1 MTISNSY
8 KKDIMMFPL
17 DGFETQL
24 HTTYEPVPEQ
34 ENKLSQIWIQ
44 LKENGGDLSAVTI
57 SKNNLPSCSF
67 DSHESGNFG
76 SLEEPD
82 CEGVA
87 IPQREEN
94 KENTCSKPRAQW
106 RFLPKEQPKKP
117 VKLQTPVVSSPKAL
131 ANPQKG
137 GHLADFAFDTSSC
150 FENKM
155 LTLYRNHF
163 ARKRL
168 EHIAENNRK
177 SAALILGAYIRS
189 KVEPM
194 LFAQK
199 QKKTAQVE
207 VVPVKSKK
215 PIVGFTPRFR
225 PQSSPQGSPS
235 PSGDSS
241 EGEGYPDYSTII

>member
-24 HTTYEPVPEQ
+24 HTTYEPVPNQ

-44 LKENGGDLSAVTI
+44 LRENGGVLSAVTI
-57 SKNNLPSCSF
+57 SKNNLHSCSF
-67 DSHESGNFG
+67 DSHESGNFVF
-76 SLEEPD
+76 LEEPD
-82 CEGVA
+82 REGVA
-87 IPQREEN
+87 IPQREAN
-94 KENTCSKPRAQW
+94 KENTCSKPRAQI

-117 VKLQTPVVSSPKAL
+117 VKLQTPVVSSPKGL

-137 GHLADFAFDTSSC
+137 GHLADFAFETSSC
-150 FENKM
+150 FEKKM
-155 LTLYRNHF
+155 LTLYRNHV
-163 ARKRL
+163 ARQRL
-168 EHIAENNRK
+168 EHNAENHRK
-177 SAALILGAYIRS
+177 SAALILGAYIRR

-207 VVPVKSKK
+207 VVPVKAKK
-215 PIVGFTPRFR
+215 SIVGFTPRFM
-225 PQSSPQGSPS
+225 PKSSPQGSPS

-241 EGEGYPDYSTII
+241 EGEGYPDYRL